1 MKIQTRPVL
10 VVVVVVVI
18 MVFMSSFNV
27 EGGERGIHSQNQRL
41 HYFQKGTT
49 VIPSAR
55 GVDNHHN
62 IPRQNYDNWGGKGGD
77 GGGDD
82 GTG

>member
-1 MKIQTRPVL
+1 MQVQTRPVL
-10 VVVVVVVI
+10 VVVLMVI
-18 MVFMSSFNV
+18 MVVMSTFNV
-27 EGGERGIHSQNQRL
+27 EGGGRGIHNQDQRL
-41 HYFQKGTT
+41 HHVGNKSVF
-49 VIPSAR
+49 PSAR

-77 GGGDD
+77 AGGDD

>member
-1 MKIQTRPVL
+1 MR
-10 VVVVVVVI
+10 
-18 MVFMSSFNV
+18 MMSRERDGFVMRSTMLKDISFNV
-27 EGGERGIHSQNQRL
+27 EGGGRGINSQNQRL
-41 HYFQKGTT
+41 HHVQKGTT

-62 IPRQNYDNWGGKGGD
+62 IPRQNYDNWGGKGGE